1 MVAQYIQGSEFYPQH
16 HILKSPEFDPQRQI
30 FQIFCNTCE
39 VNFTKYYDISETM
52 ISISD
57 FVLRMRRNYWP
68 LERG

>member
-1 MVAQYIQGSEFYPQH
+1 MLAHYIQGSEFYPRH
-16 HILKSPEFDPQRQI
+16 HILRSPEFDPQHQI

-39 VNFTKYYDISETM
+39 VNFTEYYDVAETM